1 MSFTVF
7 SYNATVLL
15 IQPNVTQPITCAGK
29 CDLTQPNPW
38 MDPTHVHL
46 CTLRTFLHLWMK
58 FPLPFVFFFD
68 PCSLVTQYK
77 SSGIT
82 SKFSGPFCLHAPSVE
97 NSSHTRNLKNH
108 GRLHIGANG
117 ASWPP
122 WKSGW
127 KIKKRNM
134 QNKSSFL
141 NIWEQSGQ
149 AGVENSAVLTT

>member
-1 MSFTVF
+1 MPQYFSFNPTQR
-7 SYNATVLL
+7 NPTHHMCWKMR
-15 IQPNVTQPITCAGK
+15 PNPTQPVDG
-29 CDLTQPNPW
+29 PNPCPSLYSPYLLTSLSEV
-38 MDPTHVHL
+38 PTAV
-46 CTLRTFLHLWMK
+46 R
-58 FPLPFVFFFD
+58 VFFD

-108 GRLHIGANG
+108 GRPHIGANG

-122 WKSGW
+122 WKNGW